1 MSIPFTDAALK
12 HAPWSMSKASV
23 ALSCPF
29 RHRLKYIQRVKGKE
43 ASASSASRIGI
54 AAHEALEWALKGKHD
69 LKEALWR
76 TAIKTQ
82 LTTPEIDELYAL
94 THNLHLFLER
104 LEKFKQ
110 KHGVT
115 EQRVELKF
123 GLTPT
128 FDQVPF
134 FDKSGHLFFRGVWD
148 LCMRAHEKYLIIVD
162 HKSGQIKDVAEY
174 RDQLNM
180 YALAGLHVFPG
191 IEGVQ
196 SAIHYMQDDTG
207 LHWDNM
213 LSVKDIRE
221 AILVWFVDHLNK
233 AGESAEA
240 SVARRGFWCA
250 FCEYTEMCPLKS

>member
-1 MSIPFTDAALK
+1 MPIPFTAAALK
-12 HAPWSMSKASV
+12 HAPWSMSKAYV

-29 RHRLKYIQRVKGKE
+29 RYRLKYIEHVKGKE
-43 ASASSASRIGI
+43 AAVSSASRIGI
-54 AAHEALEWALKGKHD
+54 AAHEALEWALKGKYD
-69 LKEALWR
+69 LKEAMRR

-115 EQRVELKF
+115 EQQVELKF

-134 FDKSGHLFFRGVWD
+134 FDKSGRLFFRGVWD
-148 LCMRAHEKYLIIVD
+148 LCMRARDKYLIVID
-162 HKSGQIKDVAEY
+162 HKSGQVKDIAKY

-180 YALAGLHVFPG
+180 YALAGLYVFPG

-196 SAIHYMQDDTG
+196 SAIHFMQDDTG
-207 LHWDNM
+207 LCWDDM
-213 LSVKDIRE
+213 LPAKTIRE
-221 AILVWFVDHLNK
+221 SVLTWFVDHLNK

-240 SVARRGFWCA
+240 QVARRGSWCA
-250 FCEYTEMCPLKS
+250 FCEYAEMCRLES